1 MRCVFDQKFWID
13 MVEKNKLER
22 ELTFRELE
30 AEGGEGIEGGGAD
43 SEEGGGAPHGDHR
56 RSDAVPSAEKVEPKG
71 VIDEKARLATQTT
84 RELRKALADASAST
98 ELRHV
103 SGFHPAAMLHL

>member
-1 MRCVFDQKFWID
+1 

-30 AEGGEGIEGGGAD
+30 AEGGEESEGVGAD

-56 RSDAVPSAEKVEPKG
+56 HSDAVPSAEKVEPKG